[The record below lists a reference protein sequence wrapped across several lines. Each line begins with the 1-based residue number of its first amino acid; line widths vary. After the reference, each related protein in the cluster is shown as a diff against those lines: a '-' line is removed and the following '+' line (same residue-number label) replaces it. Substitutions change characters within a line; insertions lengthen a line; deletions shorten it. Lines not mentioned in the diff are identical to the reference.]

1 MKVRGQDINI
11 EDIVEKVDIDKN
23 IPLKRKNGIELRDSW
38 IEILKINGINYEEHP
53 NLNSLIFEIEEILS
67 DGNTDEELEWLS
79 EELSEINYYN
89 YTNK

>member
-11 EDIVEKVDIDKN
+11 ENIVEKVDIDKN
-23 IPLKRKNGIELRDSW
+23 IPLKRKNGIVLRDSW
-38 IEILKINGINYEEHP
+38 IEILKRNGINYEEHP

-67 DGNTDEELEWLS
+67 DGNTDEELEWLAS
-79 EELSEINYYN
+79 ELSEINYYN